1 MAGRPGGY
9 GHHGYGGPPPPPG
22 HPPHMYPGPPGV
34 MYYPVHPAY
43 FYPYPPPSHHD
54 PVQVVDSPPEDVGP
68 ELPGETVE
76 LPWSTYRWVPACL
89 SQRSIPPGALRVGT
103 DADGEE
109 IYAGPPHV

>member
-1 MAGRPGGY
+1 MLSNYLHTIQYICYLGRPGGY
-9 GHHGYGGPPPPPG
+9 GYHGYGGPPPPPGHPPG

-43 FYPYPPPSHHD
+43 FYPYPPPPHAD

-76 LPWSTYRWVPACL
+76 LPWSKSRSAIIL
-89 SQRSIPPGALRVGT
+89 SQETTRK
-103 DADGEE
+103 
-109 IYAGPPHV
+109 